1 MIKCIKRRTWIII
14 IVLVVAMLLIA
25 AVLASENE
33 PEPDRTFG
41 GTFIKGYFYE
51 HLYQAQEKNQFI

>member
-1 MIKCIKRRTWIII
+1 MIRCIKRRTWLIIM
-14 IVLVVAMLLIA
+14 VLVIAIFLIA
-25 AVLASENE
+25 AVLTNESE
-33 PEPDRTFG
+33 PEQREFG